1 MTVRRITA
9 ALIALL
15 SISASACDG
24 DDDDDEEYEATL
36 TATAEIPAPAGS
48 PTATG
53 EAHLELEDRVLSVLV
68 EVDGQL
74 TSDVSMAHIHGP
86 ATTSTTAGIVLNF
99 VPPMTAVID
108 AGTRTGTI
116 VNASFDLDALAVSAT
131 GVLRI
136 NPDTLIAFL
145 NSGRAYVNVH
155 TATNATGEIRGQV
168 IRD

>member
-1 MTVRRITA
+1 MIVRRITA

-24 DDDDDEEYEATL
+24 DDDDDEEYQATL
-36 TATAEIPAPAGS
+36 TAAAEIPAPAGS

-53 EAHLELEDRVLSVLV
+53 DAHLELEDRVLSVLV
-68 EVDGQL
+68 EVGGQL
-74 TSDVSMAHIHGP
+74 TSDVTMAHIHGP
-86 ATTSTTAGIVLNF
+86 ATTTTTAGIVLDF
-99 VPPMTAVID
+99 VPSMTAVID

-155 TATNATGEIRGQV
+155 TATNPSGELRGQV
-168 IRD
+168 VRD